1 MGGPVREAPARPP
14 HTRIGLRSGTLLL
27 TVGAGVLV
35 GSVLGL
41 VPVDRV
47 VYHPGPLYDT
57 LGDIGDDRHIITI
70 DEELETFPTEG
81 HLFFTTIHLEG
92 GPGDR
97 LNVWEWLRAELDP
110 AATVVP
116 REQVFPEDITREQVR
131 EQNTQLMEHSQQDAA
146 VVALRADGITV
157 PEGIVVAQ
165 VIVDAPADGVLHVED
180 QILEVAGEPMATARD
195 VQDRLQEV
203 EPGESVPVTLLR
215 DGEETTIDVPTK
227 KDEETGRTIV
237 GVYLAPTYE
246 LPYDVTID
254 AGNVGGPSAGL
265 MFSLAVYDEITPG
278 ALTGGRSIA
287 GTGTITSA
295 GQVGGIG
302 GITQK
307 MYAADRGGADLFLAP
322 AANCDEVVETTPEGL
337 TVAAVGSF
345 EQALEVLEQAAQ
357 TEEVASLDLPTCEQ
371 VMEDGASTTG

>member
-1 MGGPVREAPARPP
+1 MGGSVREASDRPP
-14 HTRIGLRSGTLLL
+14 HTRIGRRSGALLV

-35 GSVLGL
+35 GSAMGL

-57 LGDIGDDRHIITI
+57 LGDIGDDRHIINI
-70 DEELETFPTEG
+70 DEDLTTYPTEG
-81 HLFFTTIHLEG
+81 HLWFTTIHLEG

-97 LNVWEWLRAELDP
+97 LNVWEWLRSELDP

-116 REQVFPEDITREQVR
+116 REQVFPEDISVEQVR
-131 EQNTQLMEHSQQDAA
+131 EENTALMQHSQQDAA

-157 PEGIVVAQ
+157 PEDILVAR

-180 QILEVAGEPMATARD
+180 QILQVDGEPMANARA

-203 EPGESVPVTLLR
+203 EPGDSVPVTLVR
-215 DGEETTIDVPTK
+215 DGEETTIDVPTTK
-227 KDEETGRTIV
+227 AEDSSRTIV
-237 GVYLAPTYE
+237 GVYLAPRYE

-278 ALTGGRSIA
+278 ALTGGRSVA
-287 GTGTITSA
+287 GTGTISST

-307 MYAADRGGADLFLAP
+307 MYAADRAGAALFLAP
-322 AANCDEVVETTPEGL
+322 ESNCDEVVETAPDGL
-337 TVAAVGSF
+337 AVAAVGSF
-345 EQALEVLEQAAQ
+345 EQALDVMEQAAQ
-357 TEEVASLDLPTCEQ
+357 TEDIASLDLPACDQ
-371 VMEDGASTTG
+371 VLQDGPATTG